1 MAFLKDVL
9 QQELIQKI
17 TKTSDT
23 QSNVQERSSPGS
35 LPYTSSELLHPR
47 AQQSPR
53 PSTVACHLHSLSWG
67 YARDGHREGIN
78 SAIHHAGVLEFFF
91 FFKLSLKYLT
101 IHLKPPREK

>member
-35 LPYTSSELLHPR
+35 LPYASSELLHPR

-67 YARDGHREGIN
+67 VRKRRAQGGHQQRNPSRWSVGI
-78 SAIHHAGVLEFFF
+78 FFF
-91 FFKLSLKYLT
+91 F
-101 IHLKPPREK
+101 